1 MAGSFNDIQ
10 AKSIL
15 VVGDIMLDS
24 YYTGN
29 VSRISPEAPVPV
41 FKKER
46 ERSVLGGAANV
57 AANLSTAEQNVSLM
71 SVVGDD
77 SDGAFLKNKIAKMGI
92 NTELIMTDSDRSTTV
107 KTRFLAGHNQ
117 QVIRMDV
124 EDAIPVTD
132 ELSEKMLLMLR
143 DRIKEFD
150 LILLSDYMKGMLTYG
165 FTQGVISIANE
176 FNVPVLVDVK
186 DRNVEKYSNAFL
198 LKPNLIELR
207 NLTGLHISEDNDK
220 EIINAAEVLRKR
232 CNCKY
237 VLATCGSKGMVLTGH
252 DEPGYFNKAVARE
265 VFDVTGAGDTTI
277 AYLSACLVNG
287 FTMREA
293 VDIANCAAGIQVS
306 KVGTSSVYWREIRS
320 ALSKKAMH
328 VEQKILTGD
337 ALKNFRKTHEEQV
350 VVFTNGCFDI
360 LHSGHVKYLRE
371 AAGLGEVLVVGLN
384 SDASVKR
391 LKGPLRPINN
401 QDDRAEILCA
411 LGFVDYVVLFE
422 EDTPLNLI
430 QTIQPDVLVKG
441 GDYNENNVVGADF
454 VKSKGGELF
463 LIPFVEG
470 KSTTNI
476 MKKIEGEKKHV

>member
-1 MAGSFNDIQ
+1 MAGTFNNIQ

-24 YYTGN
+24 YYTGDI
-29 VSRISPEAPVPV
+29 SRISPEAPVPV

-57 AANLSTAEQNVSLM
+57 ASNLITAEQKVSLM
-71 SVVGDD
+71 SLIGDD
-77 SDGAFLKNKIAKMGI
+77 KDGEYLRHKIEMTGI
-92 NTELIMTDSDRSTTV
+92 NTELVMTDEARSTTV

-124 EDAIPVTD
+124 EDAIPISD
-132 ELSEKMLLMLR
+132 EMSAKLILMLR
-143 DRIKEFD
+143 ERINEYD
-150 LILLSDYMKGMLTYG
+150 LILLSDYMKGLLTYE
-165 FTQGVISIANE
+165 FTQSVIRIGNEANI
-176 FNVPVLVDVK
+176 PVLVDVK
-186 DRNVEKYSNAFL
+186 DRNVEKYSNAYL
-198 LKPNLIELR
+198 LKPNLNELR
-207 NLTGLHISEDNDK
+207 NLTGLSISPDNDK

-237 VLATCGSKGMVLTGH
+237 VLATCGSHGMVLTGH

-277 AYLSACLVNG
+277 AYLSACMVNG
-287 FTMREA
+287 FTMRES

-320 ALSKKAMH
+320 ALSKKAMN

-337 ALKNFRKTHEEQV
+337 ALKKFRKIHEEQV

-360 LHSGHVKYLRE
+360 LHSGHVKYLRQ
-371 AAGLGEVLVVGLN
+371 AASLGEVLVVGLN
-384 SDASVKR
+384 SDSSVKR
-391 LKGPLRPINN
+391 LKGPTRPINN
-401 QDDRAEILCA
+401 QEDRAEILCA
-411 LGFVDYVVLFE
+411 LGFVDYVVIFD
-422 EDTPLNLI
+422 EDTPLELI
-430 QTIQPDVLVKG
+430 KVIQPDVLVKG
-441 GDYNENNVVGADF
+441 GDYTPENVVGADF
-454 VKSKGGELF
+454 VKSRGGELF

-476 MKKIEGEKKHV
+476 IKKIEGRK